1 LDGLF
6 GKIDVRAP
14 RTRDISRT
22 VGALIDGKYSANWV
36 SKITDVVQE
45 KVEAYR
51 NRPIKKWYPIAFID
65 EAMINIRRGSVD
77 GEVAYIVLGIDEDGY
92 KEVLGFWLGGS
103 EG

>member
-1 LDGLF
+1 MDGLF
-6 GKIDVRAP
+6 GKIDVGVH

-22 VGALIDGKYSANWV
+22 VGALIDGDCSANWV
-36 SKITDVVQE
+36 FKITDVVQE

-51 NRPIKKWYPIAFID
+51 NKPIKKWYPIIFID
-65 EAMINIRRGSVD
+65 EAVINIGRGSED
-77 GEVAYIVLGIDEDGY
+77 GKVVYIAFGIDQDGY